1 MHIDFEP
8 GKLVNEVKTHLPDV
22 TDLVFK
28 RRASEAGMNP
38 SELLRDLVCEFVHGA
53 PYLDLL
59 LQHRRDARETQAKS
73 SGAAGPNV
81 RPIAALKAD
90 VVPGDELHRA
100 YQSTGKAG

>member
-1 MHIDFEP
+1 MPAAHP
-8 GKLVNEVKTHLPDV
+8 VSTR
-22 TDLVFK
+22 

-73 SGAAGPNV
+73 SAESRPNV
-81 RPIAALKAD
+81 RPIAPLKAD

-100 YQSTGKAG
+100 YQAPNGVA

>member
-28 RRASEAGMNP
+28 RKASEAGMNP
-38 SELLRDLVCEFVHGA
+38 SELLRDLVCELVHGA

-59 LQHRRDARETQAKS
+59 LQHRREARETQAKS
-73 SGAAGPNV
+73 AGASGPNL
-81 RPIAALKAD
+81 RPVSTIKAD
-90 VVPGDELHRA
+90 VVPSDELHRA
-100 YQSTGKAG
+100 YSGGAK

>member
-22 TDLVFK
+22 T
-28 RRASEAGMNP
+28 
-38 SELLRDLVCEFVHGA
+38 DLVCEFVHGA

-73 SGAAGPNV
+73 NAEPPPNV
-81 RPIAALKAD
+81 RPIGAVKA
-90 VVPGDELHRA
+90 DELHRP
-100 YQSTGKAG
+100 YQGGKA